1 MSTRFIR
8 AITTY
13 AISANS
19 SRRRQGVLCASLGL
33 GLALAVSITLGVQGF
48 FAFADTCADI
58 RTDTLRLHVVA
69 NSNSV
74 ADQTV
79 KLQVRDA
86 VLEVMEALYADA
98 LAAKNEEEMG
108 VQANV
113 QGNAEA
119 VAQVGMQGNAEAV
132 AQAMTEAEYV
142 ARLNDAQTSVTAP
155 LTQAEAI
162 ALLRQNWPQLNLAV
176 QQALAAAGVQQ
187 EVCIYF
193 TEMYFDTTEY
203 QDFTLPAGAYTALR
217 VELGQAS
224 GQNWFCVLYP
234 SLCIASAS
242 GEYAQPP
249 KMR

>member
-1 MSTRFIR
+1 MLSRFVR

-13 AISANS
+13 IISANA
-19 SRRRQGVLCASLGL
+19 SRRRQGILCASLGL

-86 VLEVMEALYADA
+86 VLEVMEELYA
-98 LAAKNEEEMG
+98 
-108 VQANV
+108 
-113 QGNAEA
+113 
-119 VAQVGMQGNAEAV
+119 
-132 AQAMTEAEYV
+132 
-142 ARLNDAQTSVTAP
+142 DAQTSVTAS

-242 GEYAQPP
+242 GEYATAAENEVIRGEYAIRFATVEWVEQLRENLRVDVGIDPYGEEFATG
-249 KMR
+249 